1 MVAGQIPACQ
11 IQAQF
16 DCQHQRCNTRKPAR
30 SRMTALEKL
39 GAFVA
44 AHVPDERACADAR
57 LHAADAI
64 GAWIAAIATEEG
76 RLLRTFRQQGAALPD
91 QLAINC
97 ALARLSEIDDIYPGA
112 MITPGAI
119 VVPAALTIAAAFPEL
134 DKGELEAAIVVGY
147 EAMVRLGAAIEGP
160 SVLYRGIWPTYFAAP
175 FGVAAVA
182 ARLMRLGPELTANAL
197 SIALIAAS
205 PGTGHHAAVSTA
217 RWLAV
222 GQAAARGL
230 QAAVAAGAGF
240 TSDLKIADGDF
251 LKNIYGVTP
260 NAAIIADGLG
270 ELALSRTSFKPWC
283 AARQT
288 MAATQALKELLAE
301 GVAADTIVRVGVAV
315 LPPHLK
321 MIDHGVVVGD
331 RFSHLTSVQHQM
343 AVAALAP
350 DLAYGLNAPAGPTS
364 PDILAFMERIKV
376 RAEESLLSAGYPQA
390 WPAHVTVT
398 TRTKRHERSVLHV
411 PGDPSRPFGA
421 DDLEAKFVK
430 VLSPAFGTERATAL
444 FATALGGIDNPAG
457 MIGEIDGLA

>member
-1 MVAGQIPACQ
+1 
-11 IQAQF
+11 
-16 DCQHQRCNTRKPAR
+16 
-30 SRMTALEKL
+30 MTALEKL
-39 GAFVA
+39 GDFVA
-44 AHVPDERACADAR
+44 NHAPDEPTTADAR

-64 GAWIAAIATEEG
+64 GAWIAATATEEG
-76 RLLRTFRQQGAALPD
+76 RLLLTFRQEGAALPD

-112 MITPGAI
+112 MVTPGAI

-134 DKGELEAAIVVGY
+134 EKGELEAAIVAGY
-147 EAMVRLGAAIEGP
+147 EAMIRLGAAIDGP

-175 FGVAAVA
+175 FGVAAAA

-230 QAAVAAGAGF
+230 QAAVAAGSGF

-260 NAAIIADGLG
+260 NPAVIGGGLG
-270 ELALSRTSFKPWC
+270 ALALSQTSFKPWC

-288 MAATQALKELLAE
+288 MAATQALKEILAD
-301 GVAADTIVRVGVAV
+301 GVTVDSIVRIGVAV

-321 MIDHGVVVGD
+321 MIDHGVTMGD
-331 RFSHLTSVQHQM
+331 RFSQLTSVQYQM
-343 AVAALAP
+343 AVAALLP
-350 DLAYGLNAPAGPTS
+350 DIAYGLTAPPGPTS
-364 PDILAFMERIKV
+364 PDLLFFMERIKV
-376 RAEESLLSAGYPQA
+376 RAEESLLTAGYPQA

-398 TRTKRHERSVLHV
+398 TRTKRHERSVMHV
-411 PGDPSRPFGA
+411 PGDPARALGEEALMGKFSRLA
-421 DDLEAKFVK
+421 ARALKDQSAEAV
-430 VLSPAFGTERATAL
+430 
-444 FATALGGIDNPAG
+444 FAAALGGIDNPAG
-457 MIGEIDGLA
+457 IIGEIDKLAAA